1 MNIGATLNL
10 QFKTFT
16 RYSIKE
22 GAGPAIKCGYLA
34 WSLRNTVIVAATS
47 KLCKKETT
55 DNCSAKGPP
64 AWVRSTHRRLGC
76 LQKPSSVRAKR
87 NHAQRRHH
95 RIRWSPFADI
105 FTPFTTQ
112 LCCIFSKSLAKWHA
126 ASPMASWHGNPSP
139 SDPMESVYPH
149 FPLPPLL
156 YFAVHFLILSRTD
169 TRRVR

>member
-34 WSLRNTVIVAATS
+34 WSLRNTVIVATLFS
-47 KLCKKETT
+47 CVKKRPPRIVQ
-55 DNCSAKGPP
+55 CSAKGPP

-105 FTPFTTQ
+105 FTPFTTL

-126 ASPMASWHGNPSP
+126 ASPMASCHGNPSP

-149 FPLPPLL
+149 FPLPSQLH
-156 YFAVHFLILSRTD
+156 FAVYF
-169 TRRVR
+169 